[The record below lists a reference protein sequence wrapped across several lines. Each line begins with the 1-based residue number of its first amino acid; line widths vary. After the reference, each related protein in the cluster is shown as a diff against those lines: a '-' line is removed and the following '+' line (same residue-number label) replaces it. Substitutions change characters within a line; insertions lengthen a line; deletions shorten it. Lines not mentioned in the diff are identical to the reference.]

1 MANTYTQTGT
11 YSSYSIS
18 ASGDIVELQFAS
30 GASDI
35 GLVLGGTFSGT
46 IQFEVGLA
54 NLTTGVTWT
63 ALTCNPVPSGSGV
76 TSSTAA
82 GTWSAVVAGFTHFR
96 FRASAFASGRCYATV
111 NATLAADGGGIITS
125 GAAHDTA
132 VFASATSIKGVDPG
146 TSGQVLTSN
155 GASTDPSY
163 QDSTGAAPGSPAL
176 SIQGSN
182 AGGTAFVGI
191 PNSSFN
197 ASTGDVALGAGLEV
211 DAGASAI
218 NLNTDA
224 GGFGVQSNGG
234 IFLSENSSSGIRI
247 NAVVDS
253 GTGPIAVTAAGG
265 ISITDDSDTGIVI
278 TESGAGPVNIV
289 TTALQINGTPGISGT
304 GTTMSNVTVVNGII
318 TAATFT

>member
-35 GLVLGGTFSGT
+35 GLVLGGTFSAT

-163 QDSTGAAPGSPAL
+163 QDAGTTDLSAYTTTAGISLTDNSASGVVIQENGAGGIALNSPNGSVAL
-176 SIQGSN
+176 SGGQTVDIQS
-182 AGGTAFVGI
+182 AV
-191 PNSSFN
+191 SSMDFDDTVSGVIT
-197 ASTGDVALGAGLEV
+197 AST
-211 DAGASAI
+211 I
-218 NLNTDA
+218 
-224 GGFGVQSNGG
+224 
-234 IFLSENSSSGIRI
+234 I
-247 NAVVDS
+247 NAV
-253 GTGPIAVTAAGG
+253 GG
-265 ISITDDSDTGIVI
+265 YQ
-278 TESGAGPVNIV
+278 A
-289 TTALQINGTPGISGT
+289 NGTPGISGT
-304 GTTMSNVTVVNGII
+304 GTTMTGVTVVNGII
-318 TAATFT
+318 TAATFA